1 MTKLSG
7 GEIRT
12 ALISAANNLRN
23 NKDKINDLNVFPV
36 PDGDTGTNM
45 SMTFGAAVNAAAELG
60 ENAGASEIFDV
71 LAKSSLRNARGN
83 SGVILSQILRG
94 AAKGLAGC
102 ADVGAEDI
110 KNAALMARDA
120 AYRAVMKPTEGTI
133 LTVVREI
140 AEYAEQR
147 YKEFE
152 SAADFLKELTAAAE
166 RSLEGTTELLPKL
179 KEAGVVDAG
188 GCGVVTI
195 LRGAVYAIENGEP
208 IASSAAEETA
218 AARGAG
224 VRAQDIRY
232 RYCTEFLINKEDDRQ
247 PNQFTAAIKPKGDC
261 MLVIDDEDIVKVHIH
276 TNHPGFVIEQ
286 ALKLGE
292 LTNIKIDNMKYQ
304 HNELTKLMKEDG
316 SENAPEE
323 EKIGDRLAAY
333 DRPAVGDRPGKKYG
347 FVVAASGEGFREI
360 FISIGADSVVE
371 GGQTMNPSA
380 QELVDAAE
388 RIDAENIFIL
398 PNNKNIIMAAEQAG
412 ELTDKNIYVIPTV
425 DIPQGI
431 SAMLGFDE
439 SESLED
445 NLANM
450 KEMSQSVKCGQVTTA
465 VKDAAIGGATVKTGD
480 IIGVI
485 GGGVEAVGEDIDN
498 VCLELF
504 DKLTDEESGV
514 LSIYYGRDTNK
525 SAAEELKE
533 KVSRK
538 FPDLDATLNYG
549 GQAVYDYILAVE

>member
-304 HNELTKLMKEDG
+304 HNELTKLMKEEDG
-316 SENAPEE
+316 SEKAPEE
-323 EKIGDRLAAY
+323 EKIDGRLDA
-333 DRPAVGDRPGKKYG
+333 GDRPGKKYG

-388 RIDAENIFIL
+388 RIDAENVFIL

-465 VKDAAIGGATVKTGD
+465 VKDVAIGGATVKTGD

-485 GGGVEAVGEDIDN
+485 GGGVEAVGDDIDN

-514 LSIYYGRDTNK
+514 LSIYYGRGVDK

>member
-347 FVVAASGEGFREI
+347 FAVAASGEGFREI

-398 PNNKNIIMAAEQAG
+398 PNNKNIVMAAEQVG

-480 IIGVI
+480 IIGVVD
-485 GGGVEAVGEDIDN
+485 GGVEAVGDDIDN

-504 DKLTDEESGV
+504 DKLTDDESGV
-514 LSIYYGRDTNK
+514 LSIYYGRGVDK

>member
-7 GEIRT
+7 GEIRI
-12 ALISAANNLRN
+12 ALISSANNLRN

-45 SMTFGAAVNAAAELG
+45 GMTFGAAVNAAAELG
-60 ENAGASEIFDV
+60 EDAGASEIFDV

-94 AAKGLAGC
+94 AAKGLGGC
-102 ADVGAEDI
+102 ADVGVEDI
-110 KNAALMARDA
+110 KNAARLARDT

-140 AEYAEQR
+140 AECAEER

-152 SAADFLKELTAAAE
+152 SAADFLKELTVAAE

-208 IASSAAEETA
+208 IASSETEETT

-224 VRAQDIRY
+224 AQAQDIRY

-316 SENAPEE
+316 SEKASEE
-323 EKIGDRLAAY
+323 EKNN
-333 DRPAVGDRPGKKYG
+333 DRPAAYDRPGKKYG
-347 FVVAASGEGFREI
+347 FAVVASGEGFREI

-398 PNNKNIIMAAEQAG
+398 PNNKNIVMAAEQVG

-465 VKDAAIGGATVKTGD
+465 VKDVAIGGATVKTGD
-480 IIGVI
+480 IIGVVD
-485 GGGVEAVGEDIDN
+485 GGVEAVGDDIDN

-504 DKLTDEESGV
+504 DKLTDDESGV
-514 LSIYYGRDTNK
+514 LSIYYGRGVDK